1 MESPPQIRSPLV
13 ISLFAYWNRIRAGR
27 IAPLWSD
34 VQPGDIKSL
43 LPYIMVVEVLELPFD
58 VRYRIVGTAVVEAF
72 GYDFTW
78 ETLRLPKHDLETAAW
93 LGVYREFVERQG
105 PCFAQYKVSMSPKD
119 ALVVDVGV
127 FPLSRS
133 CSFAHRPCSAVRI
146 AEASQLEPRRQRPAL
161 HAHNADTSRSLVGCS
176 GGDVL
181 THRPGRSALAAAF
194 VPGPDL
200 HGEVLSASP
209 QWSSLPI
216 VPLKSA
222 ALHGSRSQLNSG
234 VQPRI
239 RPRIDRRAR
248 CN

>member
-13 ISLFAYWNRIRAGR
+13 ISLFTYWNRIRAGR

-105 PCFAQYKVSMSPKD
+105 PCFAQYKVSMSPKE

-127 FPLSRS
+127 FPLSSDGATIDRLIELEDW
-133 CSFAHRPCSAVRI
+133 R
-146 AEASQLEPRRQRPAL
+146 AE
-161 HAHNADTSRSLVGCS
+161 G
-176 GGDVL
+176 
-181 THRPGRSALAAAF
+181 AF
-194 VPGPDL
+194 
-200 HGEVLSASP
+200 
-209 QWSSLPI
+209 
-216 VPLKSA
+216 
-222 ALHGSRSQLNSG
+222 
-234 VQPRI
+234 
-239 RPRIDRRAR
+239 RPRVIKPSVQDFTIFREMSD
-248 CN
+248 